1 MLVSWEWLA
10 DYVAIDGEPHVW
22 AERLSLSGLNHEA
35 SHQVD
40 GDTVLDLEVTS
51 NRGDCLSHIGVARE
65 LAALAGTTWKQPAVA
80 PVDSPVSD
88 KAGSAGLAAAGAAAV
103 APVRVRNA
111 HPTGCRRYAA
121 RLVEGLQVGESPDWL
136 QRRLKAVGIK
146 PVNNVVD
153 VTNYVMLECGQ
164 PLHAFDFDKLVGG
177 ELVVRPAAEGEQLE
191 AIDHRTYS
199 LDPTVMVIADSQRPL
214 AIAGIMGGA
223 DSEISTTTVRVAIES
238 ADFSS
243 DTVRQTA
250 RKLRL
255 HSPASHRFER
265 RVDPD
270 GIEWALDRCCQLLV
284 QMAGGVLVGPPVVD
298 PPRLVGAREPVCLR
312 QRQLARVLGIELPWQ
327 RGLDILQT
335 LGCRLERCSEE
346 DAWIVPPSWRHD
358 LTREI
363 DLVEEI
369 ARIHGYDAIPE
380 QALVPLSASARPAQ
394 DRLIDRLR
402 QVLLAAGFFE
412 ALTPSLVS
420 QSALETVR
428 PWSQQAPLQTQV
440 PLLEGARCLRQSLI
454 PSLLAAAA
462 YNQQQS
468 QIGASLFEVA
478 NLYVPAA
485 AEQAPLEQRSLGLVT
500 PRSARWLRGVLEAL
514 LVQGL
519 GIGKLS
525 WEDGRRP
532 GLVAG
537 SSRVGLRDSDQ
548 PLVIFGQLDPA
559 ASAALRLR
567 GDWMVA
573 ELNLQHL
580 LSSSRLVPQLR
591 PINPYPEIVRDLN
604 LLLPESVRWS
614 QLERVVEQ
622 AAGPLLSQLRYR
634 ETYRDPQRDGAD
646 RKRVLLALHLQ
657 AADQTLTGQQA
668 DQLVA
673 TVVEA
678 CGRQLQA
685 ILAG

>member
-10 DYVAIDGEPHVW
+10 EYVTIDGEPQLW
-22 AERLSLSGLNHEA
+22 AERLSLSGLNHES

-65 LAALAGTTWKQPAVA
+65 LAALAGTAWRQPAVSLVEA
-80 PVDSPVSD
+80 EVS
-88 KAGSAGLAAAGAAAV
+88 GGAAAAAA
-103 APVRVRNA
+103 APLRVRNA

-121 RLVEGLQVGESPDWL
+121 RQLAGVRVGESPDWL
-136 QRRLKAVGIK
+136 QRRLRAVGIK

-177 ELVVRPAAEGEQLE
+177 ELVVRAAAEGEQLE
-191 AIDHRTYS
+191 AIDHRKYA
-199 LDPTVMVIADSQRPL
+199 LDPSVMVIADSRRPL

-223 DSEISTTTVRVAIES
+223 DSEISATTVRLVIES

-243 DTVRQTA
+243 DSVRQTA

-265 RVDPD
+265 RVDPQ
-270 GIEWALDRCCQLLV
+270 GIEWALDRCCQLLLQV
-284 QMAGGVLVGPPVVD
+284 SGGGLVGPTVVE
-298 PPRLVGAREPVCLR
+298 PSEMTVVREPICLR
-312 QRQLARVLGIELPWQ
+312 QPQLARVLGIELPWQ

-335 LGCRLERCSEE
+335 LGCHLERCSEE

-394 DRLIDRLR
+394 DMLADRLR
-402 QVLLAAGFFE
+402 GVLVAAGFYE
-412 ALTPSLVS
+412 ALTPSLTS
-420 QSALETVR
+420 EAILETVR
-428 PWSQQAPLQTQV
+428 PWSQLAPLQTQV
-440 PLLEGARCLRQSLI
+440 PLLEGARCLRQSLL
-454 PSLLAAAA
+454 PSLLASAA

-468 QIGASLFEVA
+468 QVGASLFEIA
-478 NLYVPAA
+478 NLYLPAT
-485 AEQAPLEQRSLGLVT
+485 AEQSPLEQRSLGLVT
-500 PRSARWLRGVLEAL
+500 PHSARWLRGVLEAL

-519 GIGKLS
+519 GVEKLS
-525 WEDGRRP
+525 WEDCRRP
-532 GLVAG
+532 GLVVG
-537 SSRVGLRDSDQ
+537 SSRLGLRDSDQ

-559 ASAALRLR
+559 VTATLRLR

-573 ELNLQHL
+573 EVNLQQL
-580 LSSSRLVPQLR
+580 WGYSRLVPQLR

-634 ETYRDPQRDGAD
+634 ETYRDPKRDGGD
-646 RKRVLLALHLQ
+646 RKRVLFALHLQ
-657 AADQTLTGQQA
+657 AADQTLTGLQA

-685 ILAG
+685 VLAG